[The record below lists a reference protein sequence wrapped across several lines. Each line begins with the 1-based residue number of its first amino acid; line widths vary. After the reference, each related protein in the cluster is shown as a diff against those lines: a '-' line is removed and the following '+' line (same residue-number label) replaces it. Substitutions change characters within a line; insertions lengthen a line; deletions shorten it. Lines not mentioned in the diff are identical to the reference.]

1 MLPLPTGREAS
12 SGVGGAVYVRHRPE
26 RTLLYQLVEEYYP
39 AFKAHL
45 AAQGTSLPGYVEQ
58 EFEDY
63 LKCGRL
69 EHGFLRV
76 RCDTCHDERLVA
88 FSCGNGAQRNSD
100 PYT

>member
-1 MLPLPTGREAS
+1 MLPSPAGREVT
-12 SGVGGAVYVRHRPE
+12 SGGSAPTYVRHRPE

-45 AAQGTSLPGYVEQ
+45 AAQGTDLPGYVEQ

-76 RCDTCHDERLVA
+76 RCETCHAEHLVA
-88 FSCGNGAQRNSD
+88 FSCCLQQEIICSSR
-100 PYT
+100 